1 MPSIASCMVQPCLVI
16 LCTLAFDV
24 RHHHV
29 QLVAV
34 ARQRRR
40 GAMSLRAAAAT
51 AAVDTIVTKTR
62 HTDDNKT
69 KRRCLSRVSEWPR
82 KPKESL

>member
-40 GAMSLRAAAAT
+40 GAMSLRAAAA

>member
-1 MPSIASCMVQPCLVI
+1 MPSIASCMEQPCLVI

-29 QLVAV
+29 QLVAAA

-40 GAMSLRAAAAT
+40 GAMPLRAAA
-51 AAVDTIVTKTR
+51 AAVDTIVTETR

-69 KRRCLSRVSEWPR
+69 KRRC
-82 KPKESL
+82 

>member
-1 MPSIASCMVQPCLVI
+1 MVQPCLVI

-29 QLVAV
+29 QRMAL

-40 GAMSLRAAAAT
+40 GAAHAT
-51 AAVDTIVTKTR
+51 ARRRRR
-62 HTDDNKT
+62 HYSDEDEAHG
-69 KRRCLSRVSEWPR
+69 RQQDQAPLLSRVSEWPR

>member
-1 MPSIASCMVQPCLVI
+1 MPSIASCMEQPCLVI

-29 QLVAV
+29 QLVAAA

-40 GAMSLRAAAAT
+40 GAMPLRAA
-51 AAVDTIVTKTR
+51 AAVDTIVTETR

-69 KRRCLSRVSEWPR
+69 KRRC
-82 KPKESL
+82 

>member
-1 MPSIASCMVQPCLVI
+1 MVQPCLVI

-29 QLVAV
+29 QRVAL

-40 GAMSLRAAAAT
+40 GAVPLRAAA

>member
-29 QLVAV
+29 QLGAT
-34 ARQRRR
+34 AQQRCR
-40 GAMSLRAAAAT
+40 GAMPLRAAA
-51 AAVDTIVTKTR
+51 AAVDTIVTETR

-69 KRRCLSRVSEWPR
+69 KRRC
-82 KPKESL
+82 